1 MIIVLTTDLRSIR
14 SRCWVVMRRPGT
26 TNAYI
31 VKCNPQKFHPSC
43 HREIAKE
50 FSVCHLLELYL
61 PNFIL
66 VNLCSTWKVKKTG
79 PSASRP
85 LNLLFP
91 LLWMF
96 SSRDPLVSSLFFDQV
111 IDQRS
116 FCQRPFLTS
125 VYKIASVLLQPRTLS
140 VPFTLL

>member
-1 MIIVLTTDLRSIR
+1 MLIVLTTDLRSIR
-14 SRCWVVMRRPGT
+14 SRRWVAMRRPGT
-26 TNAYI
+26 TNAHI

-66 VNLCSTWKVKKTG
+66 VNLCSTWKVKKLG
-79 PSASRP
+79 
-85 LNLLFP
+85 LLLRGLWIYCS